1 MRRFSFYGKAFLVFG
16 LFVTAGSAY
25 GQDLGS
31 NNGLFRSPNPKT
43 STKSSSSKSTAT
55 KSSSTKNT
63 SVSSSAKKTTAA
75 KSAKP
80 ASTAAKSVSTNKT
93 KTGARKTPAVTK
105 KTAPKVTASGKSV
118 NIKPS
123 QTAVKQTVKTTPEES
138 IVITVGQPSLDYNEQ
153 FEKAIE
159 EGNIAR
165 DEREYTKAE
174 AAYLRAQSLKSS
186 DSRAVYGLGNLFSDQ
201 QRWEEAENSY
211 RTAIRLEPNA
221 PEPYIA
227 LSFVLTQPIVGAA
240 LSDRYTEAE
249 KMARRALEL
258 DNQNALAYDQLGVA
272 LELRGIISD
281 ETQNAYKRAI
291 QIDTGFALAYAHL
304 GRLLRRKGQVNESSA
319 AYRSAITLSND
330 VPTMILVADVMQ
342 SQQRY
347 MESEQ
352 LLRRA
357 LRQDPKN
364 PTALFLLGRAL
375 TTRGNYDEAEKVL
388 NKSAEVSPNSF
399 VSYMLLGSLY
409 ARQNKFDNA
418 ENALRK
424 ALRVVSLNEKKR
436 LAQEF
441 EVVGDGYLRVGKGK
455 DAARVYRQAIEL
467 DSDKSGL
474 SGKLAKAQGS

>member
-1 MRRFSFYGKAFLVFG
+1 MKGFSFYGKILLIFG
-16 LFVTAGSAY
+16 LFIAAGSVSA
-25 GQDLGS
+25 QDLGS
-31 NNGLFRSPNPKT
+31 SNGLFRSPNPKT
-43 STKSSSSKSTAT
+43 SAKPATSSKSNA
-55 KSSSTKNT
+55 
-63 SVSSSAKKTTAA
+63 AKPTTARKTPPA
-75 KSAKP
+75 KTSKP
-80 ASTAAKSVSTNKT
+80 ASTNSRPATAATRT
-93 KTGARKTPAVTK
+93 KTGAKTATAANLTK
-105 KTAPKVTASGKSV
+105 KPTAPTKPTKPVNNRQTETAARQPVKSL
-118 NIKPS
+118 
-123 QTAVKQTVKTTPEES
+123 PEEN
-138 IVITVGQPSLDYNEQ
+138 IVITVGQATPDYNEQ

-165 DEREYTKAE
+165 DDREYTKAE
-174 AAYLRAQSLKSS
+174 AAYLRAQSLKAN

-201 QRWEEAENSY
+201 QRWEEAENAY
-211 RTAIRLEPNA
+211 RAAIRLEPNA
-221 PEPYIA
+221 PEPYVA

-240 LSDRYTEAE
+240 LSERYAEAE
-249 KMARRALEL
+249 KMARRAIQL

-281 ETQNAYKRAI
+281 ETLNAYKRAI
-291 QIDTGFALAYAHL
+291 QLDSEFALAYAHL
-304 GRLLRRKGQVNESSA
+304 GRLLRRKGQINESSA
-319 AYRSAITLSND
+319 AYRNAITLSND

-347 MESEQ
+347 LESEQ

-375 TTRGNYDEAEKVL
+375 TTRGSYEEAEKVL

-409 ARQNKFDNA
+409 ARQNKFDHA

-424 ALRVVSLNEKKR
+424 ALRIVSLNEKKR

-441 EVVGDGYLRVGKGK
+441 EAVGDGFLRAGKPR

-467 DSDKSGL
+467 DSDKSSL
-474 SGKLAKAQGS
+474 SGKLARAQGS